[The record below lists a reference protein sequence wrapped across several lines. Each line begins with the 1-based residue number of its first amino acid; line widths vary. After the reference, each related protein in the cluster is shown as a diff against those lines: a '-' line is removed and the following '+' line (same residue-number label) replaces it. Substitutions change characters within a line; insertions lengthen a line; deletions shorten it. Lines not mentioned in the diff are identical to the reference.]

1 MTKRD
6 YYEILGVSKSASKDE
21 IKKAYRK
28 LAIKHHPDKNPDN
41 KESEEKFKEASEAYE
56 VLSNETK
63 RKKYDNFGHSGMQS
77 GADYHEYSDFGDIFS
92 NFGDIFSDLFGGGQ
106 RQRQNKTGLIPQ
118 RGHDL
123 SYKIEIS
130 FKESYLGIKK
140 DIGIYHYVK
149 CDTCNSS
156 GCKPGTKPT
165 KCSNC
170 GGTGSINYRQGFF
183 SFAQPCNSCGGQG
196 FIITTPCSTCY
207 GKSRIQKK
215 DLLTINIPAG
225 INNGAE
231 LRVKSKG
238 DAGVYGGTF
247 GDLYLNVKVKED
259 KKFWRKNNDLI
270 TNLNLTYPQL
280 VLGCQVDIENI
291 DNQVTSIKIPK
302 GCSVGKQITIPG
314 KGFSVPGSFS
324 RGSLV
329 VITKC
334 HIPTRLNAG
343 AKKLLIEYSEK
354 IGNDTKSSDSSISGF
369 FKKFLG

>member
-41 KESEEKFKEASEAYE
+41 KESEDKFKEASEAYE

-106 RQRQNKTGLIPQ
+106 RQRQNKTGLTPQ

-140 DIGIYHYVK
+140 DIRIYHYVK

-225 INNGAE
+225 IHNGAE

-324 RGSLV
+324 RGNLV